1 MLDRTDYLDEAGG
14 KNVCQQAKVVLH
26 SNGICSDP
34 LLSPTLRT
42 SQALALLLVCRFV
55 QGALHTVIVSSVGY
69 LWFWHLGEIAAKQ
82 RIAQKYGW
90 FFNYM
95 TFVTLTLQLIQYMLA
110 LPVELFKKVPVSSPA
125 SILYCSALRCQ
136 YSALQLS
143 LLVTAQ
149 LSTV

>member
-1 MLDRTDYLDEAGG
+1 M
-14 KNVCQQAKVVLH
+14 
-26 SNGICSDP
+26 
-34 LLSPTLRT
+34 
-42 SQALALLLVCRFV
+42 
-55 QGALHTVIVSSVGY
+55 GY
-69 LWFWHLGEIAAKQ
+69 LWFWHLGEIASKQ

-125 SILYCSALRCQ
+125 SILYCSALQCQ